1 MNTVTYAKFT
11 GPNGIFD
18 RFDRDR
24 NGLDENELRAASR
37 DASVYTDKDLSASL
51 LGQESAKKYSF
62 GYNIYDS
69 NRDGRV
75 TVSELKKFYD
85 NTIEGRQAAKA
96 RRGETTAQTQ
106 KATAAAPASATSAST
121 STSGAAAEKQPQTS
135 TSASQQPTIDWMAL
149 MAAFMQI
156 AMGGFTQS
164 GSAGPASAFPE
175 LPPPVPS
182 QTPIYA

>member
-1 MNTVTYAKFT
+1 M
-11 GPNGIFD
+11 
-18 RFDRDR
+18 
-24 NGLDENELRAASR
+24 
-37 DASVYTDKDLSASL
+37 
-51 LGQESAKKYSF
+51 
-62 GYNIYDS
+62 
-69 NRDGRV
+69 

-156 AMGGFTQS
+156 AMGIHTVGKRGSGIRVSRTSSACTVADADLRLARFTR
-164 GSAGPASAFPE
+164 
-175 LPPPVPS
+175 L
-182 QTPIYA
+182 